1 MTKILVTGGAGF
13 IGAHVTDRLIK
24 LNHEVLVVDSL
35 KTIGGIP
42 FINRKCKFLKGVI
55 TSKATLKKIKKWKP
69 KIIFHLAAQSC
80 SETAYD
86 NPKEDYLSNGMGT
99 YLLALLAK
107 EIKVKYF
114 IYTSSVSVYGS
125 KLKNNI
131 TEKSTIEP
139 DSIYGISKYAGE
151 MFVKQVLYK
160 TKIKTAI
167 FRIFNTYGP
176 GENLN
181 FLRKGMV
188 SIFCGYLWKKK
199 PIIVKGSLNRFRDF
213 NYIDDCTKILTNTIE
228 NKKLKKNELFN
239 LSAGKSF
246 TVKKLIFEILKT
258 NNKNK
263 YSIKI
268 QKGTQGDSFGYHA
281 SNKYLRK
288 KFDNYK
294 FISLKQGLKK
304 YFNWINKI
312 PNKKNLTNYHP
323 LKIKN
328 D

>member
-1 MTKILVTGGAGF
+1 MF
-13 IGAHVTDRLIK
+13 I
-24 LNHEVLVVDSL
+24 
-35 KTIGGIP
+35 
-42 FINRKCKFLKGVI
+42 
-55 TSKATLKKIKKWKP
+55 
-69 KIIFHLAAQSC
+69 
-80 SETAYD
+80 
-86 NPKEDYLSNGMGT
+86 
-99 YLLALLAK
+99 
-107 EIKVKYF
+107 
-114 IYTSSVSVYGS
+114 
-125 KLKNNI
+125 
-131 TEKSTIEP
+131 
-139 DSIYGISKYAGE
+139 
-151 MFVKQVLYK
+151 KQVLYK

-246 TVKKLIFEILKT
+246 TVKKLIFEILKI
-258 NNKNK
+258 KKKKK

-294 FISLKQGLKK
+294 FVSLKQGLKK